1 MRELVTHLLNFA
13 SLLQAGKW
21 GPAPNYVLKS
31 LAMLHFSCDSL
42 TMPGFDTP
50 SSILIFLAIA
60 EAVGGDAAHLKLVKV
75 GCEIPGK
82 CVFGAF
88 VEKKN

>member
-1 MRELVTHLLNFA
+1 
-13 SLLQAGKW
+13 
-21 GPAPNYVLKS
+21 
-31 LAMLHFSCDSL
+31 
-42 TMPGFDTP
+42 MPGFDTP
-50 SSILIFLAIA
+50 PSIRTLIFLAIA